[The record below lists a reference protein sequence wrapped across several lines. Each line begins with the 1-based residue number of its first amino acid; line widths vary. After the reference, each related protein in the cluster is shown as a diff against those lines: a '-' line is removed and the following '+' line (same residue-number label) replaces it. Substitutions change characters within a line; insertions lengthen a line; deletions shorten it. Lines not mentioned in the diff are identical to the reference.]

1 MISVLRFH
9 LPVCI
14 KENTFLKKGNLLA
27 RIPKLAISLS
37 CLSRFLSGT
46 LGQSRSAGNMSFPP
60 PVREKQSDTAG
71 SSFAKRERGSKNS
84 ILKAYQAVT
93 IGEVSFTYHHAMH
106 HAMHGSHMFH
116 HKVLRSPALRRAR
129 LWFWNICPLFSRQEP
144 WKQTGTGNA
153 DFCAWLGTPLPWIR
167 TQTKK

>member
-1 MISVLRFH
+1 MMDKEDDDLLSASFKGNSLKMISVLRFH

-27 RIPKLAISLS
+27 RIPKLVISLS

-71 SSFAKRERGSKNS
+71 SSFAKRERGSKNT
-84 ILKAYQAVT
+84 ILKAIRPSLSARFHLLTIMQCIMQCMTVT
-93 IGEVSFTYHHAMH
+93 CSTIRCSEV
-106 HAMHGSHMFH
+106 
-116 HKVLRSPALRRAR
+116 
-129 LWFWNICPLFSRQEP
+129 
-144 WKQTGTGNA
+144 
-153 DFCAWLGTPLPWIR
+153 LP
-167 TQTKK
+167 

>member
-1 MISVLRFH
+1 MDKEDDDLLSASFKGNSLKMISVLRFH

-71 SSFAKRERGSKNS
+71 SSFAKRERGSKNT
-84 ILKAYQAVT
+84 ILKAIRPSLSARFHLLNIMQCMTVT
-93 IGEVSFTYHHAMH
+93 CSTIRCSEV
-106 HAMHGSHMFH
+106 
-116 HKVLRSPALRRAR
+116 
-129 LWFWNICPLFSRQEP
+129 
-144 WKQTGTGNA
+144 
-153 DFCAWLGTPLPWIR
+153 LP
-167 TQTKK
+167 

>member
-1 MISVLRFH
+1 MQFSFLLSASFIGNSLEMISVLRFH

-27 RIPKLAISLS
+27 RIPKLVISLS

-71 SSFAKRERGSKNS
+71 SSFAKRERGSKNT
-84 ILKAYQAVT
+84 ILKAIRPSLSARFHLLTIMQCIMQCMAVT
-93 IGEVSFTYHHAMH
+93 CSTIRCSEV
-106 HAMHGSHMFH
+106 
-116 HKVLRSPALRRAR
+116 
-129 LWFWNICPLFSRQEP
+129 
-144 WKQTGTGNA
+144 
-153 DFCAWLGTPLPWIR
+153 LP
-167 TQTKK
+167 

>member
-1 MISVLRFH
+1 MDKEDDDLLSASFKGNSLKMISVLRFH

-60 PVREKQSDTAG
+60 LPSAKKQSDTAG
-71 SSFAKRERGSKNS
+71 SSFAKRERGSKNT
-84 ILKAYQAVT
+84 ILKAIRPSLSARFHLLTIMQCIMQCMTVT
-93 IGEVSFTYHHAMH
+93 CSTIRCSEV
-106 HAMHGSHMFH
+106 
-116 HKVLRSPALRRAR
+116 
-129 LWFWNICPLFSRQEP
+129 
-144 WKQTGTGNA
+144 
-153 DFCAWLGTPLPWIR
+153 LP
-167 TQTKK
+167 

>member
-14 KENTFLKKGNLLA
+14 KENSFLTKKENLLA

-60 PVREKQSDTAG
+60 SVREKQSDTAG
-71 SSFAKRERGSKNS
+71 SSFAKRERGSKNT
-84 ILKAYQAVT
+84 ILKAIRPSLSARFHLLTIMQCMTVT
-93 IGEVSFTYHHAMH
+93 CSTIRCSEV
-106 HAMHGSHMFH
+106 
-116 HKVLRSPALRRAR
+116 
-129 LWFWNICPLFSRQEP
+129 
-144 WKQTGTGNA
+144 
-153 DFCAWLGTPLPWIR
+153 LP
-167 TQTKK
+167 

>member
-1 MISVLRFH
+1 MMDKEDDDLLSASFKGNSLKMISVLRFH

-60 PVREKQSDTAG
+60 SVREKQSDTAG
-71 SSFAKRERGSKNS
+71 SSFAKRERGSKNT
-84 ILKAYQAVT
+84 ILKAIRPSLSARFHLLTIMQCIMQCMAVT
-93 IGEVSFTYHHAMH
+93 CSTIRCSEV
-106 HAMHGSHMFH
+106 
-116 HKVLRSPALRRAR
+116 
-129 LWFWNICPLFSRQEP
+129 
-144 WKQTGTGNA
+144 
-153 DFCAWLGTPLPWIR
+153 LP
-167 TQTKK
+167 

>member
-1 MISVLRFH
+1 MDKENDDLRSASFKGNSFKIISVLRFH

-37 CLSRFLSGT
+37 CLSRSLTGT

-71 SSFAKRERGSKNS
+71 SSFAKRERGSKNT
-84 ILKAYQAVT
+84 ILKAIRPSLSARFHLLTIMQCIMQCMTVT
-93 IGEVSFTYHHAMH
+93 CSTIRCSEV
-106 HAMHGSHMFH
+106 
-116 HKVLRSPALRRAR
+116 
-129 LWFWNICPLFSRQEP
+129 
-144 WKQTGTGNA
+144 
-153 DFCAWLGTPLPWIR
+153 LP
-167 TQTKK
+167 

>member
-1 MISVLRFH
+1 MFHLQFSFLLSASFKGNSLEMISVLRFH

-27 RIPKLAISLS
+27 RIPKLVISLS

-71 SSFAKRERGSKNS
+71 SSFAKRERGSKNT
-84 ILKAYQAVT
+84 ILKAIRPSLSARFHLLTIMQCMTVT
-93 IGEVSFTYHHAMH
+93 CSTIRCSEV
-106 HAMHGSHMFH
+106 
-116 HKVLRSPALRRAR
+116 
-129 LWFWNICPLFSRQEP
+129 
-144 WKQTGTGNA
+144 
-153 DFCAWLGTPLPWIR
+153 LP
-167 TQTKK
+167 

>member
-1 MISVLRFH
+1 MDKEDDDLLSASFKGNSLKMISVLRFH

-71 SSFAKRERGSKNS
+71 SSFAKRERGSKNT
-84 ILKAYQAVT
+84 ILKAIRPSLSARFHLLT
-93 IGEVSFTYHHAMH
+93 IMH
-106 HAMHGSHMFH
+106 TIHDSHMFH

-129 LWFWNICPLFSRQEP
+129 L
-144 WKQTGTGNA
+144 
-153 DFCAWLGTPLPWIR
+153 
-167 TQTKK
+167 

>member
-1 MISVLRFH
+1 MDKEDDDLLSASFKGNSLKMISVLRFH

-60 PVREKQSDTAG
+60 SVREKQSDTAG
-71 SSFAKRERGSKNS
+71 SSFAKRERGSKNT
-84 ILKAYQAVT
+84 ILKAIRPSLSARFHLLTIMQCMTVT
-93 IGEVSFTYHHAMH
+93 CSTIRCSEV
-106 HAMHGSHMFH
+106 
-116 HKVLRSPALRRAR
+116 
-129 LWFWNICPLFSRQEP
+129 
-144 WKQTGTGNA
+144 
-153 DFCAWLGTPLPWIR
+153 LP
-167 TQTKK
+167 

>member
-1 MISVLRFH
+1 MDKEDDDLLSASFKGNSLKMISVLRFH

-71 SSFAKRERGSKNS
+71 SSFAKRERGSKNT
-84 ILKAYQAVT
+84 ILKAIRPSLSARFHLLTIMQCIMQCMAVT
-93 IGEVSFTYHHAMH
+93 CSTIRCS
-106 HAMHGSHMFH
+106 
-116 HKVLRSPALRRAR
+116 KVLP
-129 LWFWNICPLFSRQEP
+129 
-144 WKQTGTGNA
+144 
-153 DFCAWLGTPLPWIR
+153 
-167 TQTKK
+167 

>member
-1 MISVLRFH
+1 MMDKEDDDLLSASFKGNSLKMISVLRFH

-27 RIPKLAISLS
+27 RVPKLAISLS

-71 SSFAKRERGSKNS
+71 SSFAKRERGSKNT
-84 ILKAYQAVT
+84 ILKAIRPSLSARFHLLTIMQCMTVT
-93 IGEVSFTYHHAMH
+93 CSTIRCSEV
-106 HAMHGSHMFH
+106 
-116 HKVLRSPALRRAR
+116 
-129 LWFWNICPLFSRQEP
+129 
-144 WKQTGTGNA
+144 
-153 DFCAWLGTPLPWIR
+153 LP
-167 TQTKK
+167 

>member
-1 MISVLRFH
+1 MILVLRFH

-60 PVREKQSDTAG
+60 PVREKTVRYCRIIFCKTG
-71 SSFAKRERGSKNS
+71 KGGSKNT
-84 ILKAYQAVT
+84 ILKAIRPSLSARFHLLTIMQCIMQCMTVT
-93 IGEVSFTYHHAMH
+93 CSTIRCSEV
-106 HAMHGSHMFH
+106 
-116 HKVLRSPALRRAR
+116 
-129 LWFWNICPLFSRQEP
+129 
-144 WKQTGTGNA
+144 
-153 DFCAWLGTPLPWIR
+153 LP
-167 TQTKK
+167 

>member
-1 MISVLRFH
+1 MDKEDDDLLSASFKGNSLKMISVLRFH

-46 LGQSRSAGNMSFPP
+46 LGQSKSAGNMSFPP

-71 SSFAKRERGSKNS
+71 SSFAKRERGSKNT
-84 ILKAYQAVT
+84 ILKAIRPSLSARFHLLTIMQCIMQCMAVT
-93 IGEVSFTYHHAMH
+93 CSTIRCSEV
-106 HAMHGSHMFH
+106 
-116 HKVLRSPALRRAR
+116 
-129 LWFWNICPLFSRQEP
+129 
-144 WKQTGTGNA
+144 
-153 DFCAWLGTPLPWIR
+153 LP
-167 TQTKK
+167 

>member
-1 MISVLRFH
+1 MDKEDDDLLSASFKGNSLKMISVLRFH

-46 LGQSRSAGNMSFPP
+46 LDQSRSAGNMSFPP

-71 SSFAKRERGSKNS
+71 SSFAKRERGSKNT
-84 ILKAYQAVT
+84 ILKAIRPSLSARFHLLTIMQCIMQCLAVT
-93 IGEVSFTYHHAMH
+93 CSTIRCSD
-106 HAMHGSHMFH
+106 
-116 HKVLRSPALRRAR
+116 VLP
-129 LWFWNICPLFSRQEP
+129 
-144 WKQTGTGNA
+144 
-153 DFCAWLGTPLPWIR
+153 
-167 TQTKK
+167 

>member
-1 MISVLRFH
+1 MMDKEDDDLLSASFKGNSLEMISVLRFH

-71 SSFAKRERGSKNS
+71 SSFAKRERGSKNT
-84 ILKAYQAVT
+84 ILKAIRPSLSARFHLLTIMQCMTVT
-93 IGEVSFTYHHAMH
+93 CSTIRCSEV
-106 HAMHGSHMFH
+106 
-116 HKVLRSPALRRAR
+116 
-129 LWFWNICPLFSRQEP
+129 
-144 WKQTGTGNA
+144 
-153 DFCAWLGTPLPWIR
+153 LP
-167 TQTKK
+167 

>member
-1 MISVLRFH
+1 LYKRKRKKLQEKIKLESTS
-9 LPVCI
+9 PVCI
-14 KENTFLKKGNLLA
+14 KENSFLTKKENLLA

-93 IGEVSFTYHHAMH
+93 IGEVSFTYHHAY
-106 HAMHGSHMFH
+106 
-116 HKVLRSPALRRAR
+116 
-129 LWFWNICPLFSRQEP
+129 N
-144 WKQTGTGNA
+144 T
-153 DFCAWLGTPLPWIR
+153 
-167 TQTKK
+167 

>member
-1 MISVLRFH
+1 MQFSFLLSASFKGNSLEMISVLRFH

-27 RIPKLAISLS
+27 RIPKLVISLS

-71 SSFAKRERGSKNS
+71 SSFAKRERGSKNT
-84 ILKAYQAVT
+84 ILKAIRPSLSARFHLLTIMQCIMQCMAVT
-93 IGEVSFTYHHAMH
+93 CSTIRCSEV
-106 HAMHGSHMFH
+106 
-116 HKVLRSPALRRAR
+116 
-129 LWFWNICPLFSRQEP
+129 
-144 WKQTGTGNA
+144 
-153 DFCAWLGTPLPWIR
+153 LP
-167 TQTKK
+167 

>member
-1 MISVLRFH
+1 MDKEDDDLLSASFKGNSLEMISVLRFH

-71 SSFAKRERGSKNS
+71 SSFAKRERGSKNT
-84 ILKAYQAVT
+84 ILKAIRPSLSARFHLLTIMQCIMQCMTVT
-93 IGEVSFTYHHAMH
+93 CSTIRCSEV
-106 HAMHGSHMFH
+106 
-116 HKVLRSPALRRAR
+116 
-129 LWFWNICPLFSRQEP
+129 
-144 WKQTGTGNA
+144 
-153 DFCAWLGTPLPWIR
+153 LP
-167 TQTKK
+167 

>member
-1 MISVLRFH
+1 MIDKEDDDLLSASFKGNSLKMISVLRFH

-71 SSFAKRERGSKNS
+71 SSFAKRERGSKNT
-84 ILKAYQAVT
+84 ILKAIRPSLSARFHLLTIMQCIMQCMAVT
-93 IGEVSFTYHHAMH
+93 CSTIRCSEV
-106 HAMHGSHMFH
+106 
-116 HKVLRSPALRRAR
+116 
-129 LWFWNICPLFSRQEP
+129 
-144 WKQTGTGNA
+144 
-153 DFCAWLGTPLPWIR
+153 LP
-167 TQTKK
+167 

>member
-1 MISVLRFH
+1 MMDKEDDDLLSASFKGNSLKMISVLRFH

-71 SSFAKRERGSKNS
+71 SSFAKRERGSKNT
-84 ILKAYQAVT
+84 ILKAIRPSLSARFHLLTIMQCMTVT
-93 IGEVSFTYHHAMH
+93 CSTIRCSEV
-106 HAMHGSHMFH
+106 
-116 HKVLRSPALRRAR
+116 
-129 LWFWNICPLFSRQEP
+129 
-144 WKQTGTGNA
+144 
-153 DFCAWLGTPLPWIR
+153 LP
-167 TQTKK
+167 

>member
-1 MISVLRFH
+1 MDKEDDDLLSASFKGNSLKMISVLRFH

-27 RIPKLAISLS
+27 RIPKLAISLF

-71 SSFAKRERGSKNS
+71 SSFAKRERGSKNT
-84 ILKAYQAVT
+84 ILKAIRPSLSARFHLLTIMQCIMQCMAVT
-93 IGEVSFTYHHAMH
+93 CSTIRCSEV
-106 HAMHGSHMFH
+106 
-116 HKVLRSPALRRAR
+116 
-129 LWFWNICPLFSRQEP
+129 
-144 WKQTGTGNA
+144 
-153 DFCAWLGTPLPWIR
+153 LP
-167 TQTKK
+167 

>member
-1 MISVLRFH
+1 MDKEDDDLLSASFKGNSLKMISVLRFH

-27 RIPKLAISLS
+27 RIPKLVISLS

-71 SSFAKRERGSKNS
+71 SSFAKRERGSKNT
-84 ILKAYQAVT
+84 ILKAIRPSLSARFHLLTIMQCIMQCMTVT
-93 IGEVSFTYHHAMH
+93 CSTIRCSEV
-106 HAMHGSHMFH
+106 
-116 HKVLRSPALRRAR
+116 
-129 LWFWNICPLFSRQEP
+129 
-144 WKQTGTGNA
+144 
-153 DFCAWLGTPLPWIR
+153 LP
-167 TQTKK
+167 

>member
-1 MISVLRFH
+1 MDKENDDLLSASFKGNSLKMISVLRFH

-71 SSFAKRERGSKNS
+71 SSFAKRERGSKNT
-84 ILKAYQAVT
+84 ILKAIRPSLSARFHLLTIMQCIMQCMTVT
-93 IGEVSFTYHHAMH
+93 CSTIRCSEV
-106 HAMHGSHMFH
+106 
-116 HKVLRSPALRRAR
+116 
-129 LWFWNICPLFSRQEP
+129 
-144 WKQTGTGNA
+144 
-153 DFCAWLGTPLPWIR
+153 LP
-167 TQTKK
+167 

>member
-1 MISVLRFH
+1 MDKEDDDLLSASFKGNSLKMISVLRFH

-60 PVREKQSDTAG
+60 SVREKQSDTAG
-71 SSFAKRERGSKNS
+71 SSFAKRERGSKNT
-84 ILKAYQAVT
+84 ILKAIRPSLSARFHLLTIMQCIMQCMAVT
-93 IGEVSFTYHHAMH
+93 CSTIRCSEV
-106 HAMHGSHMFH
+106 
-116 HKVLRSPALRRAR
+116 
-129 LWFWNICPLFSRQEP
+129 
-144 WKQTGTGNA
+144 
-153 DFCAWLGTPLPWIR
+153 LP
-167 TQTKK
+167 